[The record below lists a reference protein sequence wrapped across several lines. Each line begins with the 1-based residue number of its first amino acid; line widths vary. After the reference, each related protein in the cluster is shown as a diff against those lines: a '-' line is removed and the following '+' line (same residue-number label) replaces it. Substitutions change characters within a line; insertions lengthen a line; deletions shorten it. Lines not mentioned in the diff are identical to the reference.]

1 MLFLASTRPAARAL
15 LPPSRSGHVFS
26 SERKRKTVQGEA
38 FYEAMQLSHE
48 AATRTMNQIREYVKE
63 NGLNH
68 FDGFKASRS
77 SKDSYYREEAQKQ
90 LDTVMD
96 ILMGMAK

>member
-1 MLFLASTRPAARAL
+1 
-15 LPPSRSGHVFS
+15 
-26 SERKRKTVQGEA
+26 
-38 FYEAMQLSHE
+38 
-48 AATRTMNQIREYVKE
+48 MNQIRDYVKE

-77 SKDSYYREEAQKQ
+77 SKDSYYREEVQKQ
-90 LDTVMD
+90 LDTVLD